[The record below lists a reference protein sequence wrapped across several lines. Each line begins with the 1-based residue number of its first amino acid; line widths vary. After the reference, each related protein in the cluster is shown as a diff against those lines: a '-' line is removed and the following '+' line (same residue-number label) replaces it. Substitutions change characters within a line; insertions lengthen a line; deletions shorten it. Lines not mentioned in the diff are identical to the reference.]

1 MSLHQELTTTR
12 NLRYKIIYEDIKI
25 RDRYLMKAKEDIL
38 EVEYNFGLGENRR
51 LPTKL
56 ATETRQASVTEEKY
70 ISSGIRGQSLMMS
83 TL

>member
-12 NLRYKIIYEDIKI
+12 NLRYKIIYEDRKI
-25 RDRYLMKAKEDIL
+25 LDRYLMKAKE
-38 EVEYNFGLGENRR
+38 EEYNFGLGENRR

>member
-12 NLRYKIIYEDIKI
+12 NLRYKIIYEDRKI
-25 RDRYLMKAKEDIL
+25 LDRYLMKAK